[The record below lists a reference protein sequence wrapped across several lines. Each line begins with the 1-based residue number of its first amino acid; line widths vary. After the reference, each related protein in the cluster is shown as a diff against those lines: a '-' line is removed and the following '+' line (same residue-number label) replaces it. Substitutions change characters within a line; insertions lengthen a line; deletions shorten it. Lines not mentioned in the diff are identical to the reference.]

1 MTQPAYSVLL
11 SALQQKA
18 GFQALTHVVK
28 ANQLRITGRCH
39 PDRWGFFLPVI
50 YTLQRTAEKDGA
62 WTCDISKQYFMHNG
76 RIVYCWRLIFQSD
89 GINEKFSYFANVVLG
104 APNPTRVEV
113 DEVLLPGY
121 KPGDVRGGVNA
132 KGKGVA
138 SAGAVPMIISGRKG

>member
-1 MTQPAYSVLL
+1 MEHPYANLL
-11 SALQQKA
+11 AVFHHKA
-18 GFQALTHVVK
+18 GFETVTHTQK

-50 YTLQRTAEKDGA
+50 YTLQRTAEKDGT
-62 WTCDISKQYFMHNG
+62 WSCDISKQYFIRND
-76 RIVYCWRLIFQSD
+76 RIVYAWRLIFQSE
-89 GINEKFSYFANVVLG
+89 GLSERYEYIANVVRG

-113 DEVLLPGY
+113 EEVLLPGY

-138 SAGAVPMIISGRKG
+138 STGSVPMIISGRGNR